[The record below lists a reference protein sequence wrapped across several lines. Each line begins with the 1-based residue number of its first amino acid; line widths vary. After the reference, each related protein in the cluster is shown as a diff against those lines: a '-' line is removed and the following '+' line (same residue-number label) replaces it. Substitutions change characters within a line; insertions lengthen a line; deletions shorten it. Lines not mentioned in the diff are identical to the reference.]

1 MRGMQWLRWT
11 VFVGL
16 LVALTVAPAS
26 AKRLGGVVGS
36 EHPVNAPESS
46 GVVDDGSSSGEPAVQ
61 AASCP
66 NGQRLLY
73 PSRLADAIPAARRAA
88 GYGANAQIRALS
100 RGDRSGYAPQARRE
114 CGTRTVH
121 YSVYVRVHPRG
132 QRCSACDLRA
142 FVVHYRSGR
151 WSVWTGF

>member
-1 MRGMQWLRWT
+1 MRGMQWVRWT

-16 LVALTVAPAS
+16 LGALTVAPAS

-88 GYGANAQIRALS
+88 GDWANAPIRARS
-100 RGDRSGYAPQARRE
+100 RAYGSGQPHHARR
-114 CGTRTVH
+114 
-121 YSVYVRVHPRG
+121 
-132 QRCSACDLRA
+132 D
-142 FVVHYRSGR
+142 
-151 WSVWTGF
+151 